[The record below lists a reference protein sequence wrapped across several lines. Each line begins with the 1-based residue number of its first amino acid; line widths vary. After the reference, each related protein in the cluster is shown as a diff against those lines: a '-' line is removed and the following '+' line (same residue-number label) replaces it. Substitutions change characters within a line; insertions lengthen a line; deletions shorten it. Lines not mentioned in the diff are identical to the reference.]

1 MTRGQMAKICISY
14 RRSDSSAIA
23 GRIYDRLVERYGA
36 QSVFMDVD
44 NVPLGVDFRE
54 HIRSTLK
61 ATNVLLALIGRE
73 WLGRQENGHAR
84 IDDESDPV
92 RMELRTA
99 LQEQVIVIPVL
110 LDGTRMPGHSDL
122 PENIRDITFRNAI
135 HVDSGVDFTTHLERL
150 MRNID
155 QICGS
160 GESLRPISV
169 ASASNQGGMTAVVA
183 NGPINDPGMNI
194 GLSQIF
200 GFQAALV
207 AMLWIAHYLIIMKLD
222 LNPIYLRIAA
232 FLFPLPFG
240 FVLLRRFH
248 RGLGC
253 AVVLG
258 LGAGVVAV
266 LGMLIVVG
274 IVDGAPIIP
283 ATALQW
289 QEALEYV
296 GSITLATFA
305 GNLIAR
311 AAYMVAP

>member
-1 MTRGQMAKICISY
+1 MAKICISY

-23 GRIYDRLVERYGA
+23 GRIYDRLVDRYGA
-36 QSVFMDVD
+36 ESVFMDVD

-61 ATNVLLALIGRE
+61 ATNVLVALIGHE
-73 WLGRQENGHAR
+73 WLGAKENGHRR
-84 IDDESDPV
+84 INDETDPV
-92 RMELRTA
+92 RMELQTA
-99 LQEQVIVIPVL
+99 LQEQILVIPVL
-110 LDGTRMPGHSDL
+110 LDGTRMPNDSDL
-122 PENIRDITFRNAI
+122 PENIRDLAFRNAI
-135 HVDSGVDFTTHLERL
+135 HVDSGVDFTVQLERL

-160 GESLRPISV
+160 GAALRPISV
-169 ASASNQGGMTAVVA
+169 IPTSSRTAMTAPDA
-183 NGPINDPGMNI
+183 NGPVNDSGMNTWS
-194 GLSQIF
+194 SQIL
-200 GFQAALV
+200 GFQAVLV
-207 AMLWIAHYLIIMKLD
+207 AMLLIAHYLIVMKFD

-240 FVLLRRFH
+240 FFLFRRFH
-248 RGLGC
+248 RGLGQ
-253 AVVLG
+253 AFLLG

-266 LGMLIVVG
+266 LGMLIIVG
-274 IVDGAPIIP
+274 VVDGVPIIP
-283 ATALQW
+283 ATTLQS